1 MRTEKQGMI
10 NPMLHKLGTL
20 FLRASL
26 TVVVQVE
33 LMGSFVFHKA
43 GGPDPV
49 PYQQIKP
56 QHKTSVKSIVC
67 YLHSKSQIVWGRD
80 MFVCLFL
87 SSLFFFLTIH

>member
-1 MRTEKQGMI
+1 MI

-67 YLHSKSQIVWGRD
+67 YLHSKSLRLFGEEICL
-80 MFVCLFL
+80 FVCF
-87 SSLFFFLTIH
+87 SLPFFFF